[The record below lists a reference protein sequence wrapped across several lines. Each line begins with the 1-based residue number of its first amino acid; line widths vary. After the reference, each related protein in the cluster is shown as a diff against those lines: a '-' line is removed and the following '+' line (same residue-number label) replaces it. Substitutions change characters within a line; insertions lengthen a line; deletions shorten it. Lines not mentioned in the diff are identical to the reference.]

1 MALRFPLTRKRLAYT
16 GFIVASLAIGA
27 AWWTFNK
34 PKGPVY
40 QTVVAEQGDIIT
52 SITASGSLQAVGTV
66 EVGSEVS
73 GLIKELHADFNTPV
87 KKGQVLARIDPSTFE
102 ARVLQGEA
110 QLATAQAQLDQARA
124 DLKEAERDYETKRKL
139 STSGWYSARGTE
151 TAEAQLAKARASVKL
166 AEASLLQARANL
178 NQARIDLSRTYIR
191 APVDGI
197 VISRAV
203 NIGQTVAASFQTP
216 TLFTIAEDLAE
227 MQVEAAVD
235 EADIGSVAPGQRAE
249 FTVDAYPD
257 RVFEGEVKEVR
268 LASGDASAEK
278 TAGSGGVVTYTVIIT
293 APNKDGKLLPNM
305 TANATI
311 FLGEVRDVLKLPVM
325 ALSYK
330 PAAIAA
336 QDASRLPPGGGF
348 GPPGMGARRPAAE
361 QPKAEPAALPPG
373 MENVP
378 KGKRGTVWVVGAK
391 GKPEMKPVAIGVRT
405 DEEVS
410 VVGGPLKP
418 GDKVIIGES
427 AAS

>member
-1 MALRFPLTRKRLAYT
+1 MAPRSPLTRKRLAYT

-27 AWWTFNK
+27 AWWTLSK
-34 PKGPVY
+34 PPAPTF
-40 QTVVAEQGDIIT
+40 QTVVAERGDIIT

-87 KKGQVLARIDPSTFE
+87 KQGQVLARIDPSTFE
-102 ARVLQGEA
+102 SRVLQGEA
-110 QLATAQAQLDQARA
+110 QLAIAQAQLDQAKAELR
-124 DLKEAERDYETKRKL
+124 EAERDFETKRKL

-151 TAEAQLAKARASVKL
+151 TAEAALARARASVKL
-166 AEASLLQARANL
+166 SEANLLQARANL

-197 VISRAV
+197 VISRAI

-257 RVFEGEVKEVR
+257 RIFEGEVKEVR
-268 LASGDASAEK
+268 LASGEADADKA
-278 TAGSGGVVTYTVIIT
+278 TASSGVVTYTVIIT

-330 PAAIAA
+330 PAAIAVQEA
-336 QDASRLPPGGGF
+336 RNMPPGGGF
-348 GPPGMGARRPAAE
+348 GPPGMGGRRAAGNAANAAAQTPA
-361 QPKAEPAALPPG
+361 PG
-373 MENVP
+373 MENLP
-378 KGKRGTVWVVGAK
+378 KGQRGAVWVLGPK
-391 GKPEMKPVAIGVRT
+391 GQPEQKPVAIGVRT
-405 DEEVS
+405 DEEIS
-410 VVGGPLKP
+410 VVGGPLKA
-418 GDKVIIGES
+418 GDKVILSES
-427 AAS
+427 APS

>member
-1 MALRFPLTRKRLAYT
+1 MALRFPLSRKRLAYT

-27 AWWTFNK
+27 AWWTYSK
-34 PKGPVY
+34 PEGPTY
-40 QTVVAEQGDIIT
+40 QTVVAERGDIVT

-102 ARVLQGEA
+102 SRVLQGEA
-110 QLATAQAQLDQARA
+110 QLAIAQAQLDQAKAELR
-124 DLKEAERDYETKRKL
+124 EAERDFETKRKL

-151 TAEAQLAKARASVKL
+151 TAEAALARARAAVKL
-166 AEASLLQARANL
+166 SEASLLQARANL

-197 VISRAV
+197 VISRAI

-235 EADIGSVAPGQRAE
+235 EADIGSVTPGQRAE

-257 RVFEGEVKEVR
+257 RIFEGEVKEVR
-268 LASGDASAEK
+268 LASGEADAEKASAN
-278 TAGSGGVVTYTVIIT
+278 TGVVTYTVIIT
-293 APNKDGKLLPNM
+293 APNKEGKLLPNM

-325 ALSYK
+325 ALSYR

-336 QDASRLPPGGGF
+336 QEARNMPPGGGF
-348 GPPGMGARRPAAE
+348 GPPGMGGRPAAE
-361 QPKAEPAALPPG
+361 KPKTEPAPLPPG
-373 MENVP
+373 MENLP
-378 KGKRGTVWVVGAK
+378 KGQRGTVWVIGQK
-391 GKPEMKPVAIGVRT
+391 GKPEMKPVAVGVRT

-410 VVGGPLKP
+410 VVGGPLQP

-427 AAS
+427 VAS

>member
-1 MALRFPLTRKRLAYT
+1 MALRFPLSRKRLVYT
-16 GFIVASLAIGA
+16 GFIVASLGIGA
-27 AWWTFNK
+27 AWWMFSK
-34 PKGPVY
+34 PAGPAY
-40 QTVVAEQGDIIT
+40 QTVAAERGDIVT

-87 KKGQVLARIDPSTFE
+87 KKDQVLARIDPSTFE
-102 ARVLQGEA
+102 SRVLQGEA
-110 QLATAQAQLDQARA
+110 QQAIAQAQLDQARA
-124 DLKEAERDYETKRKL
+124 DLREAERDFETKRKL

-151 TAEAQLAKARASVKL
+151 TAEAALARARAAVKL
-166 AEASLLQARANL
+166 AEANLLQARANL

-197 VISRAV
+197 VISRAI

-235 EADIGSVAPGQRAE
+235 EADIGAVAPGQRAE

-257 RVFEGEVKEVR
+257 RTFEGEVKEVR
-268 LASGDASAEK
+268 LASGEADAEKASAN
-278 TAGSGGVVTYTVIIT
+278 TGVVTYTVIIT
-293 APNKDGKLLPNM
+293 APNKEGKLLPNM

-311 FLGEVRDVLKLPVM
+311 FLGEVRDALKLPVM

-336 QDASRLPPGGGF
+336 EEARNMPPGGGF
-348 GPPGMGARRPAAE
+348 GPPGMGGRPAAE
-361 QPKAEPAALPPG
+361 KPKAEPSTPPPG
-373 MENVP
+373 MENLP
-378 KGKRGTVWVVGAK
+378 KGQRGMVWVLGPK
-391 GKPEMKPVAIGVRT
+391 GQPEQKPVAIGVRT

-410 VVGGPLKP
+410 VVGGPLKE

-427 AAS
+427 TPS

>member
-1 MALRFPLTRKRLAYT
+1 MAPRSPLTRKRLAYT

-27 AWWTFNK
+27 AWWTLSK
-34 PKGPVY
+34 PPAPTF
-40 QTVVAEQGDIIT
+40 QTVVAERGDIIT

-87 KKGQVLARIDPSTFE
+87 KQGQVLARIDPSTFE
-102 ARVLQGEA
+102 SRVLQGEA
-110 QLATAQAQLDQARA
+110 QLAIAQAQLDQAKAELR
-124 DLKEAERDYETKRKL
+124 EAERDFETKRKL

-151 TAEAQLAKARASVKL
+151 TAEAALARARASVKL
-166 AEASLLQARANL
+166 SEANLLQARANL

-197 VISRAV
+197 VISRAI

-257 RVFEGEVKEVR
+257 RIFEGEVKEVR
-268 LASGDASAEK
+268 LASGEADAEK
-278 TAGSGGVVTYTVIIT
+278 TAASSGVVTYTVIIT

-330 PAAIAA
+330 PAAIAVQEA
-336 QDASRLPPGGGF
+336 RNMPPGGGF
-348 GPPGMGARRPAAE
+348 GPPGMGGRRAAGNAANAAAQTPA
-361 QPKAEPAALPPG
+361 PG
-373 MENVP
+373 MENLP
-378 KGKRGTVWVVGAK
+378 KGQRGAVWVLGPK
-391 GKPEMKPVAIGVRT
+391 GQPEQKPVAIGVRT
-405 DEEVS
+405 DEEIS
-410 VVGGPLKP
+410 VVGGPLKA
-418 GDKVIIGES
+418 GDKVILSES
-427 AAS
+427 APS

>member
-1 MALRFPLTRKRLAYT
+1 MVSRPMLSRKRLVYT
-16 GFIVASLAIGA
+16 GAVVAAVAIGV
-27 AWWTFNK
+27 AWWAMSK
-34 PKGPVY
+34 PSGPAF
-40 QTVVAEQGDIIT
+40 QTVVAERGDIVT

-102 ARVLQGEA
+102 SRVLQGEA
-110 QLATAQAQLDQARA
+110 QQAVAQAQLDQARA
-124 DLKEAERDYETKRKL
+124 ELTEAQRDFETKRKL

-151 TAEAQLAKARASVKL
+151 TAEAALAKARAAVKL
-166 AEASLLQARANL
+166 AQANLLQAEANL

-197 VISRAV
+197 VISRAI

-249 FTVDAYPD
+249 FTVDAYPG
-257 RVFEGEVKEVR
+257 RTFAGEVKEVR
-268 LASGDASAEK
+268 LASGDTEAEQA
-278 TAGSGGVVTYTVIIT
+278 TTSGVVTYTVIIS
-293 APNKDGKLLPNM
+293 APNTDGRLLPNM

-311 FLGEVRDVLKLPVM
+311 FLGEVRDVLKVPVM
-325 ALSYK
+325 ALSYR
-330 PAAIAA
+330 PTEIAA
-336 QDASRLPPGGGF
+336 MEARNMPPGGGF
-348 GPPGMGARRPAAE
+348 GPPAGGSGRPSGGETRAA
-361 QPKAEPAALPPG
+361 PPPPG

-378 KGKRGTVWVVGAK
+378 KSQRGTVWVLGQK
-391 GKPEMKPVAIGVRT
+391 GEPEMKPVAIGVRT
-405 DEEVS
+405 DDEVS
-410 VVGGPLKP
+410 VVAGPLKA
-418 GDKVIIGES
+418 GDRVIVGES

>member
-1 MALRFPLTRKRLAYT
+1 MVSRPAFSRKRLAYT
-16 GFIVASLAIGA
+16 GFIVASLAVGA
-27 AWWTFNK
+27 AWWTFSK
-34 PKGPVY
+34 PPGPTF
-40 QTVVAEQGDIIT
+40 QTVVAERGDIIT

-87 KKGQVLARIDPSTFE
+87 KKDQVLARIDPSTFE
-102 ARVLQGEA
+102 AKVLQGEA
-110 QLATAQAQLDQARA
+110 QLAIAQAQLDQARA
-124 DLKEAERDYETKRKL
+124 ELREAERDYETKSKL
-139 STSGWYSARGTE
+139 STSGWYSARGTQ
-151 TAEAQLAKARASVKL
+151 TAEAALAKARAAVKL
-166 AEASLLQARANL
+166 SEANLLQARANL

-197 VISRAV
+197 VISRSI

-257 RVFEGEVKEVR
+257 RTFEGEVKEVR
-268 LASGDASAEK
+268 LASGETDTESTSAS
-278 TAGSGGVVTYTVIIT
+278 TGVVTYTVIIT
-293 APNKDGKLLPNM
+293 APNKEGKLLPNM

-311 FLGEVRDVLKLPVM
+311 FLGEVRNVLKLPVM

-330 PAAIAA
+330 PTAIAA
-336 QDASRLPPGGGF
+336 QEARNMPPGGGF
-348 GPPGMGARRPAAE
+348 GPPGAGGRRPAGGAANAA
-361 QPKAEPAALPPG
+361 QPAVPPG
-373 MENVP
+373 MENLP
-378 KGKRGTVWVVGAK
+378 KGQRGMVWVVGRK
-391 GKPEMKPVAIGVRT
+391 GEPEPRPVAIGVRT

-410 VVGGPLKP
+410 VVGGPLKA